1 MNYSIEGEPLPVVIC
16 NLEANETMITEMKKL
31 NKNLEE
37 INETLKVLAVQVH
50 ENGGN

>member
-1 MNYSIEGEPLPVVIC
+1 MAV
-16 NLEANETMITEMKKL
+16 LENNFYETMIKEMKKL

>member
-1 MNYSIEGEPLPVVIC
+1 MTV
-16 NLEANETMITEMKKL
+16 LENNFYETMITEMKKL

-37 INETLKVLAVQVH
+37 INETLKVLAVQIH

>member
-1 MNYSIEGEPLPVVIC
+1 MTV
-16 NLEANETMITEMKKL
+16 LESNFYETMIKEMKKL

-50 ENGGN
+50 ESGGN

>member
-1 MNYSIEGEPLPVVIC
+1 MTV
-16 NLEANETMITEMKKL
+16 LENNFYETMIKEMKTL

>member
-1 MNYSIEGEPLPVVIC
+1 MTV
-16 NLEANETMITEMKKL
+16 LENNFYETMITEIKKL

>member
-1 MNYSIEGEPLPVVIC
+1 MTA
-16 NLEANETMITEMKKL
+16 LENNFYETMIAEMKKL

>member
-1 MNYSIEGEPLPVVIC
+1 MTI
-16 NLEANETMITEMKKL
+16 LENNFYETMIKEMKKL

>member
-1 MNYSIEGEPLPVVIC
+1 MTV
-16 NLEANETMITEMKKL
+16 LENNFYETMITEMKKL

>member
-1 MNYSIEGEPLPVVIC
+1 MTV
-16 NLEANETMITEMKKL
+16 LENEYYETMIREMKNI
-31 NKNLEE
+31 NKNLAE

>member
-1 MNYSIEGEPLPVVIC
+1 MTV
-16 NLEANETMITEMKKL
+16 LENNFYETMIKEMKKL

>member
-1 MNYSIEGEPLPVVIC
+1 MTV
-16 NLEANETMITEMKKL
+16 LENNFYETMITEMKKL

-37 INETLKVLAVQVH
+37 INETLKILAVQVH

>member
-1 MNYSIEGEPLPVVIC
+1 MTV
-16 NLEANETMITEMKKL
+16 LENNFYETMITEMKKL

-37 INETLKVLAVQVH
+37 INETSKVLAVQVH

>member
-1 MNYSIEGEPLPVVIC
+1 MTV
-16 NLEANETMITEMKKL
+16 LENNFYETMIIEIKKL

>member
-1 MNYSIEGEPLPVVIC
+1 MTV
-16 NLEANETMITEMKKL
+16 LESNFYETMITEMKKL

>member
-1 MNYSIEGEPLPVVIC
+1 MTV
-16 NLEANETMITEMKKL
+16 LENNFYETMINEMKKL

>member
-1 MNYSIEGEPLPVVIC
+1 MTV
-16 NLEANETMITEMKKL
+16 LENNFYETMITEMKKL

-37 INETLKVLAVQVH
+37 INETLKVLAVKVH